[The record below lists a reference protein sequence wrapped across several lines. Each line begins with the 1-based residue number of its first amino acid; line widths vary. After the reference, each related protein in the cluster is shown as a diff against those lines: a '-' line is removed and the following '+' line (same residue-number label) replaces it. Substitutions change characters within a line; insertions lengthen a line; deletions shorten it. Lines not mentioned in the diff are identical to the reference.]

1 MVVNQWRPWRKWVI
15 MGFNS
20 IISSKVIRKWK
31 DENAGWNFESSQ
43 TITVMSIYKNV
54 KAACSC
60 LNSHAHAYRPCWST
74 DSQGHSVIMLFVKVS
89 HDSSQC
95 WQMAVCHVCWLMT
108 DWLHNAKYRDDA
120 SCITMEWGH
129 EKRNA
134 GLIYQWYD
142 YNNIT
147 IW

>member
-1 MVVNQWRPWRKWVI
+1 MVVNKWRPWRKWVI

-20 IISSKVIRKWK
+20 IISSKVVRKWK
-31 DENAGWNFESSQ
+31 DENACWNLGSSQ
-43 TITVMSIYKNV
+43 TITAMSIYKNV

-95 WQMAVCHVCWLMT
+95 WQMAVCHVCAGWWLT
-108 DWLHNAKYRDDA
+108 DYTMPNMGMMPHALQWNEVTKKEMLAWYINDMI
-120 SCITMEWGH
+120 IT
-129 EKRNA
+129 
-134 GLIYQWYD
+134 
-142 YNNIT
+142 T
-147 IW
+147 